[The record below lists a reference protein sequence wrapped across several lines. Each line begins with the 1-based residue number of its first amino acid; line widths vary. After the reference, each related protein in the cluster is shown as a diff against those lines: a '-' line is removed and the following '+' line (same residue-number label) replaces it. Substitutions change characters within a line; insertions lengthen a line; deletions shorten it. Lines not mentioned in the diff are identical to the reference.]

1 MNVFNYITWTSQ
13 NYRDSKSLSD
23 RQMFFGREGSVGEE
37 KEFALYLSRFLD
49 EILYVMKDRLTG
61 EKQTEV

>member
-13 NYRDSKSLSD
+13 NYRDSKNLSD
-23 RQMFFGREGSVGEE
+23 RQMFFGREGNVGEE

>member
-1 MNVFNYITWTSQ
+1 
-13 NYRDSKSLSD
+13 
-23 RQMFFGREGSVGEE
+23 MFFGREGSVGEE

-61 EKQTEV
+61 ENKLEA